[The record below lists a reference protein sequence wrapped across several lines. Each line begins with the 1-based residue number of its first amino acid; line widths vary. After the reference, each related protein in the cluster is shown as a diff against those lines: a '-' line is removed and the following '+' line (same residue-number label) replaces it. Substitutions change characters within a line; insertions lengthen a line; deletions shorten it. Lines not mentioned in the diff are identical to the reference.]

1 MQGVKS
7 ACLICENKYDNW
19 LRHKAVQLVETS
31 TDEAHQGSI
40 MAWQELLYQIL
51 HMGKK

>member
-1 MQGVKS
+1 MSYPYEV
-7 ACLICENKYDNW
+7 CENKYDKW

-31 TDEAHQGSI
+31 TDEAHKGNI